1 MFAESRR
8 SNPSRPGSFRPVRM
22 FVAGSATLLAV
33 LGNDATAQTR
43 QIELADLGR
52 EIGLVSPAIS
62 PDGSRVVVVR
72 REANFDQNRFEQ
84 TLLLIDVT
92 DGTRRLITPSRRRV
106 ASPQWSPSGD
116 RLAFLDTVDDGQ
128 AQIYVLP
135 MSLGEAIRVTDVER
149 GVRSYAWRPD
159 GGALA
164 FVTTDAAEER
174 EGEER
179 HNKSFEVGDNVYL
192 AQAAPTSAHIWLVSA
207 SGGEPERITSGEW
220 SVTAFA
226 WAPDG
231 NALVYARQPR
241 PHTGEELN
249 GTLAVLDLT
258 TDRERQVYG
267 GATAFGAGGARF
279 SPKGDLLA
287 FGRSSGKEPF
297 FHPTHIAVLSPSGG
311 EPRVATRELDRS
323 LRGEWL
329 PSGELLVWGP
339 DVTRIGVWVQPLD
352 GSPRRVDLGAVD
364 PISSFA
370 VGPSGALAFVGEEP
384 GWPQELYYMG
394 SLGAVPQRLTDE
406 NGDIAS
412 LELGRVE
419 TVEWDGPDGF
429 RENGVVTFPPGY
441 TEGRQYPLVLYI
453 HGGPMGTST
462 EGWDPFAQL
471 LAAQGWIV
479 FRPNYR
485 GSNNMGDEFQSAVIN
500 DAGEGPGRDV
510 MSGVEALKERGIVDE
525 SRMAVSGWSYGGYMT
540 VWLTSHYAGWRAAMA
555 GAAVT
560 DWFDWYNL
568 ADYNVW
574 AGYGLGG
581 SPWLNDNAENYW
593 RQSPIAYAHQ
603 IRTPTLILST
613 TGDPRVTVT
622 QSYKLYHALKDNGV
636 SVRFIAYPVGGHF
649 PPDPVHRRDVYRRW
663 VDWIEE
669 HFQEADTTN

>member
-1 MFAESRR
+1 M
-8 SNPSRPGSFRPVRM
+8 
-22 FVAGSATLLAV
+22 
-33 LGNDATAQTR
+33 
-43 QIELADLGR
+43 ELADLGR
-52 EIGLVSPAIS
+52 EVGLSSPAIS
-62 PDGSRVVVVR
+62 PDGSRVAVIKSN
-72 REANFDQNRFEQ
+72 ANFEENRFDRS
-84 TLLLIDVT
+84 LLLIEVT
-92 DGTRRLITPSRRRV
+92 NRTERLLTPGRRRV
-106 ASPQWSPSGD
+106 SSPQWSPSGD
-116 RLAFLDTVDDGQ
+116 RLAFLDTVDEGE
-128 AQIYVLP
+128 AQIYVIP
-135 MSLGEAIRVTDVER
+135 MTAGEAKRVTNVER

-159 GGALA
+159 GEALA
-164 FVTTDAAEER
+164 FTTTDAAEER

-192 AQAAPTSAHIWLVSA
+192 AQSAPTSTHIWLVA
-207 SGGEPERITSGEW
+207 ADGGEPERLTSGEW
-220 SVTAFA
+220 SVTGFV

-231 NALVYARQPR
+231 RAVAYARQPR

-249 GTLAVLDLT
+249 GALAVLDLT
-258 TDRERQVYG
+258 TGGEREVYR
-267 GATAFGAGGARF
+267 GATAFGAGSARF
-279 SPKGDLLA
+279 SPDGALLA
-287 FGRSSGKEPF
+287 FGRSSGNEPF
-297 FHPTHIAVLSPSGG
+297 FHPSHVAVISPSGG
-311 EPRVATRELDRS
+311 EPRVATGDIDRS

-339 DVTRIGVWVQPLD
+339 DLTRVSVWIQPLE

-370 VGPSGALAFVGEEP
+370 VSTTGAVAFIGEEP
-384 GWPQELYYMG
+384 GRPQEVYHMG
-394 SLGAVPQRLTDE
+394 SLSAAPQRLTDV
-406 NGDIAS
+406 NGSIAG
-412 LELGRVE
+412 LTLGRVE

-429 RENGVVTFPPGY
+429 RENGVVTYPPGF
-441 TEGRQYPLVLYI
+441 TDGQRYPLVLYI

-471 LAAQGWIV
+471 LAAQDWIV

-485 GSNNMGDEFQSAVIN
+485 GSSNMGDEFQSAVIN

-510 MSGVEALKERGIVDE
+510 MAGVEALKKRGIVDE

-540 VWLTSHYAGWRAAMA
+540 VWLTSHYDGWRAAMA

-636 SVRFIAYPVGGHF
+636 PVKFIAYPVGGHF

-669 HFQEADTTN
+669 HFREMGTTN